1 MPLSCPGPCIRQ
13 LALYNQ
19 RPEMDRGL
27 NQRQRHAALAA
38 KVFGRPSYS
47 VRQRD
52 VNRFVGAVDHG
63 FAKLRPHLV
72 WRSEI
77 SDILSSKI
85 WCKTGHKHR
94 CAHNLCVASCM
105 MR

>member
-1 MPLSCPGPCIRQ
+1 MGQGTIAASGNWLFN
-13 LALYNQ
+13 NQ

-94 CAHNLCVASCM
+94 CAHNLGVASCM